1 VCWHRSRES
10 EVRAWEG
17 SRWLEA
23 CLLFFKAAIV
33 ACSFPPSVSNFSS
46 HSSRP
51 VFVVMSFF
59 FSASNSMLR
68 APDLAFIM
76 PRSASLVAIVLFSFS
91 SPKSFSLCA
100 SRSDSSVSSLSP
112 EIGIRVNAGSAV
124 SSAPQLKSH
133 TLRKRAESPARRS
146 NTVAP
151 ASFCILKS
159 APMGGGVEEVFLR
172 AKTNRGR
179 SKDQL

>member
-1 VCWHRSRES
+1 MDVS
-10 EVRAWEG
+10 VLPVLG
-17 SRWLEA
+17 QF
-23 CLLFFKAAIV
+23 CLDFLTLVKAAIV
-33 ACSFPPSVSNFSS
+33 ACSFPPSVSNFSF
-46 HSSRP
+46 HSSRS

-68 APDLAFIM
+68 VPDLAFIM
-76 PRSASLVAIVLFSFS
+76 PRSAGLVAIVLFSFS

-159 APMGGGVEEVFLR
+159 APMGREVEKVSLR

-179 SKDQL
+179 PKDQL